1 MNNGELPN
9 TSLHLYLDVF
19 LILQS
24 TEIIAEKYNK
34 YTRAFFIMLE
44 KILFFFFQRENISM
58 TKSPLQETRKA
69 KFSIAFYIQ

>member
-44 KILFFFFQRENISM
+44 KILFFFQRENISM